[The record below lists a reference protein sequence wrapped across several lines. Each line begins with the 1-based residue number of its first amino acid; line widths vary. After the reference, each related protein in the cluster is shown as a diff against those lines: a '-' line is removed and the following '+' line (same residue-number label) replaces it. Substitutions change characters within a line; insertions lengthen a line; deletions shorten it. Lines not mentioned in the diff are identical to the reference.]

1 VRYHNYILYMLRKER
16 EMESQEWEFDFSN
29 PPETVVCANCGQTHL
44 EVVSVS
50 KTILTDREEVT
61 HFYCGQA
68 CLQDHYLMILAGRLY
83 E

>member
-1 VRYHNYILYMLRKER
+1 M
-16 EMESQEWEFDFSN
+16 
-29 PPETVVCANCGQTHL
+29 ETVTCANCGQTHL

-50 KTILTDREEVT
+50 KTILTGREEVT

>member
-1 VRYHNYILYMLRKER
+1 MRYHNYMLFMLRKER
-16 EMESQEWEFDFSN
+16 EME
-29 PPETVVCANCGQTHL
+29 TVTCANCGQIHL